1 MMSIVI
7 SGNPGTGKHTIAQQ
21 IAQKLNLSIID
32 INQVAKSGGLFEKNE
47 DVNDVDPEKLKKIIQ
62 GKISEKNLIV
72 GHLAPYVLDKSQVKI
87 MIILRRDPYELV
99 SVYKKRKYT
108 DKKIRENVGSEVLGI
123 IAHDAIS
130 KFHEKVFQINNNGK
144 NIEEEVEKV
153 MSLISGDKASEEVD
167 WLDLVTKNNDLE
179 KFFGD

>member
-32 INQVAKSGGLFEKNE
+32 INQVAKSGELFEKN
-47 DVNDVDPEKLKKIIQ
+47 DDTNDVDPEKLKKILQ
-62 GKISEKNLIV
+62 NKISEKNLIV

-87 MIILRRDPYELV
+87 MIVLRRDPYELV

-108 DKKIRENVGSEVLGI
+108 DKKIKENVGSEVLGI
-123 IAHDAIS
+123 IAHDARS
-130 KFHEKVFQINNNGK
+130 KFHEKMFQINNSGK
-144 NIEEEVEKV
+144 SIKEEVEKA

>member
-108 DKKIRENVGSEVLGI
+108 YKKIRENVGSEVLGI